1 MATAMTYSSLLND
14 LRNYLERGATLA
26 TDPSVYIQ
34 LPSLIGLAERR
45 LARELKIQGT
55 VTVVSSTMTTGEAT
69 YPKPD
74 RWRETVSIR
83 VGTGA
88 GYNVTQEVYP
98 RAYEYMRQ
106 YWPNQTLTGTPRFY
120 ADYDYSHWFFAP
132 TPNAPFPYE
141 LIYYELPPLLGDD
154 VQTNWF
160 TEYAPN
166 ALLYASLMEAAPF
179 LKNEEIIP
187 IWQGFYDRAV
197 AALNG
202 EDIRQIADRG
212 IIRRED

>member
-1 MATAMTYSSLLND
+1 
-14 LRNYLERGATLA
+14 
-26 TDPSVYIQ
+26 
-34 LPSLIGLAERR
+34 
-45 LARELKIQGT
+45 
-55 VTVVSSTMTTGEAT
+55 
-69 YPKPD
+69 
-74 RWRETVSIR
+74 
-83 VGTGA
+83 
-88 GYNVTQEVYP
+88 
-98 RAYEYMRQ
+98 MRQ

-120 ADYDYSHWFFAP
+120 ADYDYQHWFFAP
-132 TPNAPFPYE
+132 TPSAAFPYE
-141 LIYYELPPLLGDD
+141 LIYYELPALLGDD

-187 IWQGFYDRAV
+187 IWQAFYDRAV

-202 EDIRQIADRG
+202 EDIRQIVDRG

>member
-26 TDPSVYIQ
+26 TDPSVYLQ

-55 VTVVSSTMTTGEAT
+55 VTVVSSTMTQGEAT
-69 YPKPD
+69 YSKPD

-88 GYNVTQEVYP
+88 GYNVTQEVFP
-98 RAYEYMRQ
+98 RAYEYIRQ

-187 IWQGFYDRAV
+187 IWQGFYDRSV

>member
-1 MATAMTYSSLLND
+1 MATAMTYTSLLND

-26 TDPSVYIQ
+26 TDPSVFVQ

-45 LARELKIQGT
+45 LARELKVQGT
-55 VTVVSSTMTTGEAT
+55 VTVVNSAMIQGQAT
-69 YPKPD
+69 YSKPD
-74 RWRETVSIR
+74 RWRETVSMR

-88 GYNVTQEVYP
+88 SYNTTQEIFP
-98 RAYEYMRQ
+98 RAYEYLRQ

-120 ADYDYSHWFFAP
+120 ADYDYQNWFFAP
-132 TPNAPFPYE
+132 TPSDDFPYE

-187 IWQGFYDRAV
+187 IWQAFYDRAV

>member
-1 MATAMTYSSLLND
+1 MATAMTYNSLLGD
-14 LRNYLERGATLA
+14 LRNYLERGASFG
-26 TDPSVYIQ
+26 TDPSVFIQ

-45 LARELKIQGT
+45 LARELKVQGT
-55 VTVVSSTMTTGEAT
+55 VNVVSSVMTQGVAT

-83 VGTGA
+83 AGTGV
-88 GYNVTQEVYP
+88 GYNITQEIYP

-106 YWPNQTLTGTPRFY
+106 YWPNQTLTSTPRFY
-120 ADYDYSHWFFAP
+120 ADYDYQHWFFAP
-132 TPNAPFPYE
+132 TPEDDFPYE
-141 LIYYELPPLLGDD
+141 IIYYELPPLLGDD

-160 TEYAPN
+160 TQFAPN
-166 ALLYASLMEAAPF
+166 ALLYAALLEAAPF

-187 IWQGFYDRAV
+187 IWQGFYDRSI

>member
-26 TDPSVYIQ
+26 TDPSVYLQ

-45 LARELKIQGT
+45 LARELKVQGT

-83 VGTGA
+83 VGTGT

>member
-1 MATAMTYSSLLND
+1 MATAMTYTSLLDD

-26 TDPSVYIQ
+26 TDPSVYLQ
-34 LPSLIGLAERR
+34 LPSLVGLAERR

-55 VTVVSSTMTTGEAT
+55 VTVVSSTMTQGQAT

-74 RWRETVSIR
+74 RWRETVSMR

-88 GYNVTQEVYP
+88 GYNTTREIFP

-106 YWPNQTLTGTPRFY
+106 YWPNQTQTGTPRFY
-120 ADYDYSHWFFAP
+120 ADYDYQHWFFAP
-132 TPNAPFPYE
+132 TPSDDFPYE
-141 LIYYELPPLLGDD
+141 IIYYELPPLLGDD

-166 ALLYASLMEAAPF
+166 ALLYASLLEAAPF

-187 IWQGFYDRAV
+187 IWQGFYDRSI

-202 EDIRQIADRG
+202 EDIRQIVDRG

>member
-1 MATAMTYSSLLND
+1 MAQTMTFTTLQQD
-14 LRNYLERGATLA
+14 VRRYLERGATYA
-26 TDPSVYIQ
+26 SDPVVYEQI
-34 LPSLIGLAERR
+34 PRLINLAERR
-45 LARELKIQGT
+45 IARELKVQGFINV
-55 VTVVSSTMTTGEAT
+55 VTGTLINGQSVYS
-69 YPKPD
+69 KPD

-83 VGTGA
+83 IGTGT
-88 GYNVTQEVYP
+88 GYNTTKEVFP

-106 YWPNQTLTGTPRFY
+106 YWPNQTQTGEPRFY
-120 ADYDYSHWFFAP
+120 ADYDYQHWFFAP
-132 TPNAPFPYE
+132 TPSAAFPYE

-160 TEYAPN
+160 TEYAPD

-187 IWQGFYDRAV
+187 IWQGFYDRSV

-202 EDIRQIADRG
+202 EDIRQIVDRG

>member
-1 MATAMTYSSLLND
+1 M
-14 LRNYLERGATLA
+14 
-26 TDPSVYIQ
+26 
-34 LPSLIGLAERR
+34 
-45 LARELKIQGT
+45 IQGQ
-55 VTVVSSTMTTGEAT
+55 AT

-83 VGTGA
+83 IGTGT
-88 GYNVTQEVYP
+88 GYNTTQEIFP

-120 ADYDYSHWFFAP
+120 ADYDYQHWFFAP
-132 TPNAPFPYE
+132 TPSAAFPYE
-141 LIYYELPPLLGDD
+141 LIYYELPALLGDD

>member
-26 TDPSVYIQ
+26 TDPSVYLQ

-55 VTVVSSTMTTGEAT
+55 VTVVSSTMTTGEPT

-187 IWQGFYDRAV
+187 IWQGFYDRSV

>member
-1 MATAMTYSSLLND
+1 MATAMTYTSLLDD

-34 LPSLIGLAERR
+34 LPSLVGLAERR

-55 VTVVSSTMTTGEAT
+55 VTVVSSTMTQGQPVIA
-69 YPKPD
+69 KPD
-74 RWRETVSIR
+74 RWRETVSIL
-83 VGTGA
+83 VGTGT
-88 GYNVTQEVYP
+88 GYNTMKEIFP
-98 RAYEYMRQ
+98 RAYEYTRL
-106 YWPNQTLTGTPRFY
+106 YWPDQTQTGTPRFY
-120 ADYDYSHWFFAP
+120 ADYDYQHWLVVP
-132 TPNAPFPYE
+132 TPSAPFPYE
-141 LIYYELPPLLGDD
+141 LLYYELPPLLGDD

-166 ALLYASLMEAAPF
+166 ALLYASLLEAAPF

-187 IWQGFYDRAV
+187 IWQGFYDRAI

-202 EDIRQIADRG
+202 EDIRQIVDRG

>member
-26 TDPSVYIQ
+26 TDPSVYVQ

-55 VTVVSSTMTTGEAT
+55 VSVASSTMTQGQPT

-88 GYNVTQEVYP
+88 GYNVTQEVFP

-120 ADYDYSHWFFAP
+120 ADYDYQHWFFAP
-132 TPNAPFPYE
+132 TPSDDFPYE
-141 LIYYELPPLLGDD
+141 IIYYELPPLLGED

-166 ALLYASLMEAAPF
+166 ALLYASLLEAAPF

-187 IWQGFYDRAV
+187 IWQGFYDRAI

>member
-1 MATAMTYSSLLND
+1 MATAMTYTSLLND
-14 LRNYLERGATLA
+14 LRNYLERGASFG
-26 TDPSVYIQ
+26 TDPSVFIQ
-34 LPSLIGLAERR
+34 LPSLVGLAERR
-45 LARELKIQGT
+45 LARELKVQGT
-55 VTVVSSTMTTGEAT
+55 VNVVSSVMIQGEAT

-83 VGTGA
+83 AGTGT
-88 GYNVTQEVYP
+88 GFNTTQEIFP
-98 RAYEYMRQ
+98 RAYEYIRQ

-120 ADYDYSHWFFAP
+120 ADYDYQHWFFAP
-132 TPNAPFPYE
+132 SPSQDFPYE
-141 LIYYELPPLLGDD
+141 IIYYELPPLLGED

-160 TEYAPN
+160 TQFAPN

-187 IWQGFYDRAV
+187 IWQAFYDRAI

>member
-1 MATAMTYSSLLND
+1 MATAMTYNSLLDD

-26 TDPSVYIQ
+26 TDPSVYLQ

-55 VTVVSSTMTTGEAT
+55 VTVVSSTMTQGQPT

-74 RWRETVSIR
+74 RWRET
-83 VGTGA
+83 
-88 GYNVTQEVYP
+88 P
-98 RAYEYMRQ
+98 H
-106 YWPNQTLTGTPRFY
+106 FY
-120 ADYDYSHWFFAP
+120 ADYDYQHWFFAP
-132 TPNAPFPYE
+132 TPSDDFPYE
-141 LIYYELPPLLGDD
+141 IIYYELPPLLGDD

-166 ALLYASLMEAAPF
+166 ALLYASLLEAAPF

-187 IWQGFYDRAV
+187 IWQGFYDRAI

-202 EDIRQIADRG
+202 EDIRQIVDRG

>member
-26 TDPSVYIQ
+26 TDPSVYLQ

-55 VTVVSSTMTTGEAT
+55 VTVVSSTMTTGEPT

-83 VGTGA
+83 VGTGT